1 MTQLCDQ
8 LSLDKPPS
16 AEQLVVGENM
26 LISAQA
32 VMQKANKLSLGV
44 AGLKT
49 DSANDMMDTDAAE
62 RSSYNRM
69 EHKIL
74 IKVNR
79 FKSLYPQLSPAADHT
94 SGTSRAPGDSAKIGA
109 FRFERR
115 SLPKFRSTLREYPT
129 FKKD

>member
-1 MTQLCDQ
+1 
-8 LSLDKPPS
+8 
-16 AEQLVVGENM
+16 M

-32 VMQKANKLSLGV
+32 VMQKANKLSLEV
-44 AGLKT
+44 AGLKP
-49 DSANDMMDTDAAE
+49 DSANDMTDTDAAE

-115 SLPKFRSTLREYPT
+115 SLPMFRGNLRE
-129 FKKD
+129 